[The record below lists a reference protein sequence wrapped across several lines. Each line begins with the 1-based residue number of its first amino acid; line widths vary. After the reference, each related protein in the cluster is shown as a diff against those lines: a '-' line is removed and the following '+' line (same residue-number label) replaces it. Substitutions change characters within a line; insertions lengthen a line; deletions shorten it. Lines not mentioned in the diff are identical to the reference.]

1 MIIQRP
7 DGSYELYC
15 PLPPLIVVWLHG
27 LARTSRALAT
37 AALQRV
43 ARGGGAQPQCDRS
56 PCA

>member
-15 PLPPLIVVWLHG
+15 PLPPLLVVWLRG
-27 LARTSRALAT
+27 LARGGRALAA
-37 AALQRV
+37 AALQR
-43 ARGGGAQPQCDRS
+43 ATAGSRAQPQCDRS